1 MENRESLNPQ
11 ESKVQ
16 AVLAGYLKLRTSED
30 NRTTTADGHLDED
43 SLAAFTEGNLS
54 PREARPILSHLVD
67 CSFCRHV
74 TAELVRLDM
83 TFAADTEP
91 ARIAEP
97 SEPASVASVLGSL
110 LSRIFGTRDGAVFAH
125 NEDEAAEESPKEK
138 VNLTEGTETK
148 E

>member
-16 AVLAGYLKLRTSED
+16 AILAGYLKLRTSED
-30 NRTTTADGHLDED
+30 NRTAAADGHLDED

-83 TFAADTEP
+83 AFAADAEP
-91 ARIAEP
+91 ARIAES
-97 SEPASVASVLGSL
+97 SEPASVASVLGNL

-125 NEDEAAEESPKEK
+125 NEEEAEEEASEEAENRPEGSESKE
-138 VNLTEGTETK
+138 
-148 E
+148 